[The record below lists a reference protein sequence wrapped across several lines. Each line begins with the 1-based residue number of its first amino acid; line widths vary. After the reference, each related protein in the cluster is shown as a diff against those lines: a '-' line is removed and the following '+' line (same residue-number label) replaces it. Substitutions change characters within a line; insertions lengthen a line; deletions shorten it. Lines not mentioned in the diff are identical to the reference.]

1 MDCSQP
7 GSSVHGIFQAR
18 ILEWVAI
25 SYSDIRHKIL
35 EKIKFF
41 EKFTEVIFCVC
52 VCVCLRTS
60 LVAQTVK
67 RLSTKRETR
76 VRSLGRE
83 DHWRRKWQ
91 STPVLLPGKSQGQ
104 RSLVGYSPWGCKE
117 SDTCLILI
125 ISISRSETFHKE
137 RRYFPL
143 ILLSSS
149 CRSLY
154 FFPMLSSSR
163 PGTLYSQNLFQVK
176 GIFNSILSQL
186 NSDIC
191 LLVPFTLDFELC
203 KINIW
208 LTHNL
213 GWVLN

>member
-104 RSLVGYSPWGCKE
+104 RSLVGYSPWGRKE
-117 SDTCLILI
+117 SDTAEWLH
-125 ISISRSETFHKE
+125 FHKTILFLLNCE
-137 RRYFPL
+137 RQNFLAGRVSVY
-143 ILLSSS
+143 SSS
-149 CRSLY
+149 IFLG
-154 FFPMLSSSR
+154 LV
-163 PGTLYSQNLFQVK
+163 TL
-176 GIFNSILSQL
+176 
-186 NSDIC
+186 
-191 LLVPFTLDFELC
+191 
-203 KINIW
+203 
-208 LTHNL
+208 
-213 GWVLN
+213 